1 MWLRYIDDIFFIWT
15 HSEEQLKEF
24 MRELNSFDS
33 NIKFTYAYGNKRIS
47 YLDLKV
53 DVVESKLIT
62 SLFVKLA
69 D

>member
-1 MWLRYIDDIFFIWT
+1 
-15 HSEEQLKEF
+15 

-33 NIKFTYAYGNKRIS
+33 NIKFTYAYSNKRIS

-62 SLFVKLA
+62 SLFVKPA